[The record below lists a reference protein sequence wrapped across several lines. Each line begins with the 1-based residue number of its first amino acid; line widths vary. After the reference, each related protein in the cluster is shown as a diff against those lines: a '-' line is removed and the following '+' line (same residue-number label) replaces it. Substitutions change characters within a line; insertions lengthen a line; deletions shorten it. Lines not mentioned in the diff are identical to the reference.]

1 MGARAIKNAKTR
13 AMMRQHRRHG
23 RPTVP
28 APTDPTLEAGGCC
41 SDQGLVRGST
51 RTQAL
56 SPATSNNA
64 KRRASFWVR
73 NTPPMSPSLSFAT
86 QYPRAFSAISKWCGV
101 NTARGAKLDMLSCQ
115 YCYSSCSYEQ
125 ADIIGLTPLGFERPL
140 KGLPLRLHKVGRP
153 PYEHRARDWAVRVI
167 SYQRPGRQLPI
178 RDRAGQ
184 HNVAAS

>member
-1 MGARAIKNAKTR
+1 MHAPASPVVTADFQVQAHCGRLFCSGRKPCISTR
-13 AMMRQHRRHG
+13 AK
-23 RPTVP
+23 
-28 APTDPTLEAGGCC
+28 

-73 NTPPMSPSLSFAT
+73 NTPPISPSLSFAT
-86 QYPRAFSAISKWCGV
+86 QYPRAFSAISKWCGE
-101 NTARGAKLDMLSCQ
+101 NTARGARWEWLSCQ

-140 KGLPLRLHKVGRP
+140 KGL
-153 PYEHRARDWAVRVI
+153 
-167 SYQRPGRQLPI
+167 
-178 RDRAGQ
+178 
-184 HNVAAS
+184 